1 MPIDPFTATAIG
13 TTAKWMW
20 DSYGK
25 TFVDGWAKNI
35 GGSREKKQLEKQWQ
49 EATQTYLEKLY
60 DQVNWLRL
68 LGKKEGMP
76 LERIYTD
83 LNVLDQPTAEK
94 WYDRAMLE
102 EDYKG
107 RRSFHVRRETERQ
120 DGLKVAKQFNRLY
133 ILGKPGQA
141 KPPS

>member
-94 WYDRAMLE
+94 WYDRAMLG